1 MNLENL
7 IEKINTIIKLFKD
20 DNESGALEIIKSLG
34 EDAMLLKHVNLDN
47 YQKNKE
53 LVEALDGL
61 SEFKKKFENESPN
74 FVTRVYNLGENAR
87 KTLKP
92 ISEHK

>member
-1 MNLENL
+1 MEHLTTETFK
-7 IEKINTIIKLFKD
+7 EKVF
-20 DNESGALEIIKSLG
+20 
-34 EDAMLLKHVNLDN
+34 N
-47 YQKNKE
+47 YEKNKE

-61 SEFKKKFENESPN
+61 SEFKKKFEKESPN